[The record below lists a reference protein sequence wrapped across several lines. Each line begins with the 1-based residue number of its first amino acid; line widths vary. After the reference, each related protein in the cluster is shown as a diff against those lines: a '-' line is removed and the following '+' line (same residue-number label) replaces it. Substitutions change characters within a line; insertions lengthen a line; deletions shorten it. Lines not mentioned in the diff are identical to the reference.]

1 MAFME
6 IGLRLGDPTGAAAV
20 AEDQEQQL
28 GEAAAAAAA
37 AAAVVTD
44 TIDSGDENEGD
55 HDQDEDKDGSSG
67 GKPCHVYVGNL
78 SWQTSWQDIKDHF
91 RSAADGSSSDVVRA
105 DVAVGPDGRSKG
117 YGLVVFKD
125 TAAAERAI
133 ATCHDSELGG
143 RLIVVRKDRSDE
155 QSAGGTVSSP
165 SVGGRRVYVNNLA
178 WDVSWQ
184 DLKDHFRNASGTA
197 LNVLR
202 ADVLQVRELVG
213 LLAISRSVGRSVG
226 RSVSPVR
233 LIDDPT

>member
-55 HDQDEDKDGSSG
+55 HDHDDGGGNEDKEGSSG

-226 RSVSPVR
+226 RSSVPCG
-233 LIDDPT
+233 

>member
-233 LIDDPT
+233 LIDDST